1 MLRILPPSASLP
13 SVRSQSACLPPPRFF
28 RGAAFGRTCGTH
40 RHGLRRGVAIES
52 RLVRS
57 VIAIAAVNHFRLT
70 PAFAGPD
77 AEKARRALAL
87 SIGIE
92 TVVGLCV
99 VFAASLLSSLEPGM
113 HMA

>member
-1 MLRILPPSASLP
+1 MKAVLFAVL
-13 SVRSQSACLPPPRFF
+13 
-28 RGAAFGRTCGTH
+28 
-40 RHGLRRGVAIES
+40 
-52 RLVRS
+52 
-57 VIAIAAVNHFRLT
+57 IAIAAVNHFRLT

>member
-1 MLRILPPSASLP
+1 MHVSLCK
-13 SVRSQSACLPPPRFF
+13 V
-28 RGAAFGRTCGTH
+28 GTNPA
-40 RHGLRRGVAIES
+40 LTTVA
-52 RLVRS
+52 
-57 VIAIAAVNHFRLT
+57 
-70 PAFAGPD
+70 PD

-113 HMA
+113 HMEHGQ

>member
-1 MLRILPPSASLP
+1 VLAVTALFQGTLLSGGLKGLTGTAY
-13 SVRSQSACLPPPRFF
+13 
-28 RGAAFGRTCGTH
+28 GAVLLLKAVLFAV
-40 RHGLRRGVAIES
+40 L
-52 RLVRS
+52 
-57 VIAIAAVNHFRLT
+57 IAIAAVNHFRLT